1 MRQYIHY
8 ALALALCPVV
18 FLSCDEVARPGRKT
32 VATDSVSVNVT
43 RIEVAPDV
51 CGRTY
56 VGRVEASQNTV
67 VSSQTSGTVESI
79 NVKKGRRVKAGEV
92 IAVVKSQNTESA
104 YAMAKATLEQ
114 ARDGYDR
121 MMQVYP
127 KGGVTEV
134 QRMEV
139 TTQLH
144 KAEASFEAAESAL
157 EKCRIKAPYSGVV
170 DEIFIEQ
177 GVEVSLMAPVARV
190 LNVSNVEIHFP
201 VPENEIAEV
210 ALGEESSVEIPAAD
224 KTIKANLTV
233 KGADASPLA
242 HTYDCVLVP
251 SESCP
256 EILPGMVC
264 KVRLA
269 NDRGNKIIIPMRS
282 VMTDNSGRY
291 VWCADNDGVISK
303 KRIVCDG
310 FAEDGVIVSEG
321 LAEGD
326 LLVVEGQRKISSG
339 MKVKIKQL

>member
-18 FLSCDEVARPGRKT
+18 FLSCDEVARPGRKAE
-32 VATDSVSVNVT
+32 VAEPVSVNV
-43 RIEVAPDV
+43 RRVEAVSDV
-51 CGRTY
+51 CKRTY

-67 VSSQTSGTVESI
+67 VSSQTSGTVESV

-92 IAVVKSQNTESA
+92 IAVVKSQNAESA
-104 YAMAKATLEQ
+104 YSMAKATLEQ

-121 MMQVYP
+121 MMQVYS

-134 QRMEV
+134 QKMEV
-139 TTQLH
+139 TTQLR

-157 EKCRIKAPYSGVV
+157 DKCRIKAPYSGVV

-177 GVEVSLMAPVARV
+177 GVEVALMAPVARV
-190 LNVSNVEIHFP
+190 LNVSKVEIHFP
-201 VPENEIAEV
+201 VPENEIAGMTV
-210 ALGEESSVEIPAAD
+210 GEESSVEIPAAG

-233 KGADASPLA
+233 KGVDASPLA

-251 SESCP
+251 SESCA

-269 NDRGNKIIIPMRS
+269 NDSGKEIIIPMRS

-303 KRIVCDG
+303 KHIVCGG
-310 FAEDGVIVSEG
+310 FAGDGIIVSDG

-339 MKVKIKQL
+339 MKVKIKEL